1 MRKSRIFAAA
11 LGDHSMIV
19 EDVAIETETSR
30 GRRPVTS
37 EVLVV
42 SVRCKASQASRC
54 SRCRRRCQG
63 YDGGDAARRWRT
75 LDVGTTKAYL
85 QAVMPRV
92 EQCGV

>member
-37 EVLVV
+37 GHCQLEK
-42 SVRCKASQASRC
+42 SEGDFRRFASAIHQVAC
-54 SRCRRRCQG
+54 
-63 YDGGDAARRWRT
+63 
-75 LDVGTTKAYL
+75 DV
-85 QAVMPRV
+85 
-92 EQCGV
+92 